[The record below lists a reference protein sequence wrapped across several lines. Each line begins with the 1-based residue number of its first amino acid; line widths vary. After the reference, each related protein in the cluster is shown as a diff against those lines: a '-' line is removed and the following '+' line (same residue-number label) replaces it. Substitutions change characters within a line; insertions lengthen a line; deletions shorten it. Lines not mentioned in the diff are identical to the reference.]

1 MAQFEDFAITS
12 VKEGF
17 ICPECHLDFLTP
29 DPLQEHYMSQ
39 HVLPSSPNE
48 SPEKT
53 QITEGLSDE
62 EQVTGIDLNYN
73 PTELVDFAVVDNPNG
88 HTVEPANLH
97 HPGMCCV
104 CDSIIFSVCYI
115 CMSCN
120 RACHPKCLTNIGD
133 CERQITI
140 QEDMR
145 LYEGKDYS
153 LREKREKF
161 GLTGIIK
168 RVLSKRTDR
177 YTEEGFDLDL
187 TYITERIIAMS
198 FPASGVESV
207 YRNCLRDV
215 AKMLMNKHGENYL
228 VFNLSERRYDISKLN
243 NQVLDF
249 GWPDHLAPSLDRLCS
264 ICKSISSWLDSDS
277 KHVAVVHC
285 VGGKGRT
292 GVVIAAYLH
301 YSSICNTPGSALDKF
316 AMQRFFNEKHG
327 VNQPSQRRYV
337 YYFADLLAGQ
347 LIAHN
352 KPVVITRIVL
362 QGIPNCD
369 GKGGCKLYFKFYQ
382 NLKPLYTTSVY
393 EATHNLGVLKVPLS
407 PGLILIGDILIKCY
421 NKKSVPGKRDC
432 IFRVQFPSYVIET
445 EQLVFDKNELD
456 DAWRDKRY
464 PRDGIVELMFSYEGQ
479 ASRPLSISPITSLTE
494 EGVTT
499 SLKSDTYSNYRPDYN
514 PLVPDS
520 EELRRCSDLTT
531 EQMVKMSTYSAVD
544 YNKKSLPIEISIPH
558 RRRNETETTFG
569 TPPEVVPYRGD
580 DLPQSPGNS
589 VFAGKDACDSAQNV
603 AFINRTV
610 KEYRCRT
617 GKKKVE
623 KIDRIPSTRSSVDGE
638 DIVTRENSQKE
649 IRINFD
655 DIIICKIPDRGRS
668 DTLTDTT
675 LKGLNLEEIQKC
687 LDIDQKDW
695 DNKSCK
701 KGIIKDNDY
710 KNDEETLSL
719 LRKHQEQKTRL
730 VSETIDDWY
739 KPTITRE
746 ASVRELIPRPVGSF
760 VIRDSQTVM
769 GGYALSLKV
778 PNSFVLQKSQDT
790 GETLPQNPE
799 DCVRHFLIAP
809 HHRGIRLQGW
819 EEPPFDNLATFV
831 IQHSTEPMAL
841 PCRLKIIRGGVNTV
855 PEPPPRRELK
865 HIEIAAKAVY
875 LGGLNIAGKGT
886 KVQMQD
892 VAIKLSTASKS
903 LSILVEI
910 KVSAKRGITITDID
924 AKAFESRQFSPRQ
937 VTFAALCIGTKWTG
951 EVDVLE
957 TGGTEKFSNVNCF
970 GLIVE
975 IPNQGAHTCLIFADP
990 SPSNISQTIVGYI
1003 NTHLISLKAPV

>member
-1 MAQFEDFAITS
+1 MAQLEDFDITS

-17 ICPECHLDFLTP
+17 ICPECHLEFTTP
-29 DPLQEHYMSQ
+29 DPLQEHYMAQ
-39 HVLPSSPNE
+39 HVLPSSPFR

-53 QITEGLSDE
+53 PIETPSDD
-62 EQVTGIDLNYN
+62 EQVTNIDLDYN
-73 PTELVDFAVVDNPNG
+73 PTELIDFAVLDNTNG

-97 HPGMCCV
+97 RPGMCCV
-104 CDSIIFSVCYI
+104 CDNIIFSVCYI
-115 CMSCN
+115 CTSCN
-120 RACHPKCLTNIGD
+120 KACHPKCLTVIGD
-133 CERQITI
+133 CERKITV

-145 LYEGKDYS
+145 LYEGRDFS
-153 LREKREKF
+153 WREKREKL
-161 GLTGIIK
+161 GLTAMIK

-198 FPASGVESV
+198 FPATGVESV

-277 KHVAVVHC
+277 RHVAVVHC

-301 YSSICNTPGSALDKF
+301 YSSICNTPESALDKF

-352 KPVVITRIVL
+352 RPVIITRITL

-369 GKGGCKLYFKFYQ
+369 GKGGCKVYFKFYQ
-382 NLKPLYTTSVY
+382 NLKPLYTTPVY
-393 EATHNLGVLKVPLS
+393 EAHHNLSVLKIPLS
-407 PGLILIGDILIKCY
+407 PGLILLGDVLIKCY

-445 EQLVFDKNELD
+445 DQLVFDKSELD
-456 DAWRDKRY
+456 DAWKDKRY
-464 PRDGIVELMFSYEGQ
+464 PQDGIVELLFSYQGE
-479 ASRPLSISPITSLTE
+479 SNRPISISPITCLTE
-494 EGVTT
+494 EAVCNNT
-499 SLKSDTYSNYRPDYN
+499 KSDTYINFRPDYN

-520 EELRRCSDLTT
+520 AELKRYSEMTDEEFS
-531 EQMVKMSTYSAVD
+531 KMSTYSAVD
-544 YNKKSLPIEISIPH
+544 YNKKSLPVDIPISY
-558 RRRNETETTFG
+558 RKRNETDSTIG

-580 DLPQSPGNS
+580 DLPVPQKSS
-589 VFAGKDACDSAQNV
+589 FANNEVHGSAHSV
-603 AFINRTV
+603 AFINKTV
-610 KEYRCRT
+610 KEYRCRS
-617 GKKKVE
+617 KKKVE
-623 KIDRIPSTRSSVDGE
+623 KIDRIPSTRSSIDA
-638 DIVTRENSQKE
+638 DDNVTRENSQKE

-655 DIIICKIPDRGRS
+655 DIIICKIPDKGRS

-675 LKGLNLEEIQKC
+675 LEGLDLEGIQKC
-687 LDIDQKDW
+687 LEIDQLDW
-695 DNKSCK
+695 DKKSGK
-701 KGIIKDNDY
+701 KRIIKDNDY

-719 LRKHQEQKTRL
+719 LRKFQEKKTRL
-730 VSETIDDWY
+730 VSESIQDWY

-746 ASVRELIPRPVGSF
+746 ASVRELIPLPIGSF
-760 VIRDSQTVM
+760 VIRDSQTVK

-778 PNSFVLQKSQDT
+778 PDSFVLQKSQDT
-790 GETLPQNPE
+790 GEPLPTNPE

-819 EEPPFDNLATFV
+819 EEPPFDNLTTFV
-831 IQHSTEPMAL
+831 IQHSSEPMAL
-841 PCRLKIIRGGVNTV
+841 PCRLRISRGAP
-855 PEPPPRRELK
+855 PEPSPRGELK
-865 HIEIAAKAVY
+865 NIEISAKAVY
-875 LGGLNIAGKGT
+875 LGGLSIAGRGT
-886 KVQMQD
+886 KVQMEE
-892 VAIKLSTASKS
+892 VAMKLSTARKS
-903 LSILVEI
+903 LSLLVEI
-910 KVSAKRGITITDID
+910 KVSAKSGITIRDINE
-924 AKAFESRQFSPRQ
+924 KSFVSRQFLPRQ
-937 VTFAALCIGTKWTG
+937 VTLAALCTGIKWSG
-951 EVDVLE
+951 EVNILE

-970 GLIVE
+970 GLLVE
-975 IPNQGAHTCLIFADP
+975 IPIQSGLTCLIFADP

-1003 NTHLISLKAPV
+1003 NTHLITLKNYI